1 MLMPKKLIDCM
12 VENQNPELAKVVKH
26 FHPKYLFPKMN
37 FKGWFGERIWADS
50 SEALYRDLIQLD
62 QCIIPNLV
70 TIDDNL
76 TWNKRK
82 KKRTITYQ
90 KLPRRKCSSLLL
102 IQWIE
107 KLLHTHRNLRFL
119 IDDSCTKTCYSWS

>member
-1 MLMPKKLIDCM
+1 M
-12 VENQNPELAKVVKH
+12 VENKNPELAKVVKH

-82 KKRTITYQ
+82 KKEQ
-90 KLPRRKCSSLLL
+90 
-102 IQWIE
+102 
-107 KLLHTHRNLRFL
+107 
-119 IDDSCTKTCYSWS
+119 